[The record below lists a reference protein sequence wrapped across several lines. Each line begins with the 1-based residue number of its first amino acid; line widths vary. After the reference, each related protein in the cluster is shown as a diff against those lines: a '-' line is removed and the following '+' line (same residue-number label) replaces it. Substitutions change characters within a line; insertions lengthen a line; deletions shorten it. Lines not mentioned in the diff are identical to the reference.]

1 MLNHGKVIQLYIA
14 VVLVPGYSPTLCD
27 PMDCSLPCSSVLGIS
42 QERLQEWVAISFS
55 RDLPDPG
62 IEPMPAA
69 FAGGFF
75 TTKPSG
81 KPLYIHICSFQM
93 PSRDRLLQD
102 MEYSSLCYT
111 VGLCYLSIFYIVVI
125 IKLLIYPSSLKF
137 LMDYLKLCS
146 PILPLGYIQIGNMRQ
161 RILTM
166 VKELNWQKLY
176 NTT

>member
-1 MLNHGKVIQLYIA
+1 MTPWIVAY
-14 VVLVPGYSPTLCD
+14 CF
-27 PMDCSLPCSSVLGIS
+27 SVLGIS
-42 QERLQEWVAISFS
+42 QERLQEWVAISLS

-62 IEPMPAA
+62 IEPVPPA

-81 KPLYIHICSFQM
+81 KPLYVYIHICSFQM
-93 PSRDRLLQD
+93 LFHYRLLQD
-102 MEYSSLCYT
+102 IEYSSLCYT
-111 VGLCYLSIFYIVVI
+111 VGLCCLSIFYIVVI
-125 IKLLIYPSSLKF
+125 IKLLIYPFSLKF

-161 RILTM
+161 RILTP

-176 NTT
+176 NTI